1 MKKNRF
7 VMAGSPMSKDV
18 LLLIEDYAW
27 WVENDQ
33 EITMWMDDNLPR
45 GKNHQ
50 TGMVITFDNE
60 QQRLVFMLRWM

>member
-1 MKKNRF
+1 
-7 VMAGSPMSKDV
+7 MAGSPMSKDV

-33 EITMWMDDNLPR
+33 EIVMWMDDNLPR
-45 GKNHQ
+45 GRNHQ